1 MRARLLAFSVAV
13 LMVVAAIVVRNHID
27 QHHENTTN
35 PLRLVCSPELQA
47 ACDAL
52 PATIHITYESAAQT
66 ANALSGTTPAQID
79 GWLTTGPWPEIVR
92 ERNQRAG
99 RDALLTQSQ
108 PLARSP
114 IVVVAFP
121 DRAAVINRNC
131 PGVALK
137 CLGDLA
143 GKAVWTAIPGGQ
155 AAWGQIKVGLAPP
168 DTDAAGLMALGAAT
182 AGFFGHADLSST
194 DLDASD
200 AFAAWLHGLATSV
213 RGDVLGEMVGG
224 GGAAI
229 GDFAITLEAIAKPL
243 VDAAAPERRASLLY
257 PASVTSADVVLGTFG
272 TSRSRRLA
280 DIVRSSNALRNAGW
294 QPPSTSPSGLPPAGF
309 LDALRAAWGEAA
321 R

>member
-27 QHHENTTN
+27 QHHENSTN

-108 PLARSP
+108 PLDRSP

-121 DRAAVINRNC
+121 ERAAVINRNC

-143 GKAVWTAIPGGQ
+143 GKGAWTAIPGGQ
-155 AAWGQIKVGLAPP
+155 PPWGQVKVSLTPP
-168 DTDAAGLMALGAAT
+168 DTEASGLVPLAAAT
-182 AGFFGHADLSST
+182 ASYFGHPDLSST
-194 DLDASD
+194 DLDD
-200 AFAAWLHGLATSV
+200 PGFGTWLQGLVSSS
-213 RGDVLGEMVGG
+213 RGDQLGQMVAVGPSV
-224 GGAAI
+224 A
-229 GDFAITLEAIAKPL
+229 DFALTLEALAKPL
-243 VDAAAPERRASLLY
+243 VGAAATKPLLLY
-257 PASVTSADVVLGTFG
+257 PASVMSADVVLGTFD

-294 QPPSTSPSGLPPAGF
+294 QPPSTAPSGLPPAGF